1 MPEGLPEAP
10 MPQMVSA
17 KTRAPLVA
25 PINVC
30 FRNSNLG
37 FSLLKISPITTIVL
51 ILTKPADKPRL
62 VP

>member
-1 MPEGLPEAP
+1 

-37 FSLLKISPITTIVL
+37 FSLLKKFSNYDYCPNSNE
-51 ILTKPADKPRL
+51 ARRQA
-62 VP
+62 